1 MLAPCRSFD
10 LGKKASITDII
21 KFQKNEKPASLP
33 KAISS

>member
-10 LGKKASITDII
+10 SGKKTSITDIV

>member
-1 MLAPCRSFD
+1 MLAPCRSLN
-10 LGKKASITDII
+10 LGKKASITDIV